1 MVINQETKE
10 FWDKEIINANL
21 IWSNEHII
29 RFVKRNFHDR
39 NSVILD
45 FGCGAGRNAIALA
58 MEGYNIIAMD
68 HSEEAV
74 ELARE
79 KSLERLLDIEFLVNK
94 NTDIPLKTASV
105 NAIVANGSLFYN
117 DWNTTIKLL
126 SNLHDVL
133 SENGLMWADWRTKE
147 DSLYAMGEETE
158 KDFFK
163 MNEESGRKGCYY
175 LFFDEQQLRELYTKA
190 GFQNVSIDRYMYTEN
205 DGSKRNAWWHVVAQ
219 K

>member
-21 IWSNEHII
+21 IWPNEHII

-175 LFFDEQQLRELYTKA
+175 QFFDEQQLRELYTKA

>member
-21 IWSNEHII
+21 IWPNEHII

-133 SENGLMWADWRTKE
+133 SENGF
-147 DSLYAMGEETE
+147 YVG
-158 KDFFK
+158 
-163 MNEESGRKGCYY
+163 
-175 LFFDEQQLRELYTKA
+175 
-190 GFQNVSIDRYMYTEN
+190 
-205 DGSKRNAWWHVVAQ
+205 
-219 K
+219 

>member
-21 IWSNEHII
+21 IWPNEHII

-105 NAIVANGSLFYN
+105 NAIVANGS
-117 DWNTTIKLL
+117 
-126 SNLHDVL
+126 
-133 SENGLMWADWRTKE
+133 
-147 DSLYAMGEETE
+147 
-158 KDFFK
+158 
-163 MNEESGRKGCYY
+163 
-175 LFFDEQQLRELYTKA
+175 
-190 GFQNVSIDRYMYTEN
+190 
-205 DGSKRNAWWHVVAQ
+205 
-219 K
+219 

>member
-21 IWSNEHII
+21 IWPNEHII

-163 MNEESGRKGCYY
+163 MNEESGRKRCYY
-175 LFFDEQQLRELYTKA
+175 HFFDEQQLRELYTKA

>member
-1 MVINQETKE
+1 
-10 FWDKEIINANL
+10 
-21 IWSNEHII
+21 
-29 RFVKRNFHDR
+29 
-39 NSVILD
+39 
-45 FGCGAGRNAIALA
+45 
-58 MEGYNIIAMD
+58 MD

-175 LFFDEQQLRELYTKA
+175 HFFDEQQLRELYTKA

>member
-10 FWDKEIINANL
+10 FWDKEIINVNL
-21 IWSNEHII
+21 IWPNEHII

-175 LFFDEQQLRELYTKA
+175 HFFDEQQLRELYTKA